1 MNFTFG
7 IISSINSEVYLDEVI
22 KSIQNQKIEKY
33 EIFIIGDNKNN
44 FTQNNIK
51 QIPFNESEKKGWITK
66 KKNTITSEA
75 QYENIVF
82 MHDYLKLEDNWY
94 QGFLKY
100 GSNFEVCMNKII
112 TLDNQRY
119 RDWTLWPLNNNKFDQ
134 YLDRTKRCL
143 LPYEN
148 NNLSKYMYISG
159 AYWVAKKKFML
170 KYPLNEKLLWGEGE
184 DVEWSKK
191 IRKKIDFKLN
201 VHSSVKLLKEK
212 DPIFQNLD
220 LLTLKMITDYE
231 NNISIKLKDK
241 SKIYIKKILKKIS

>member
-1 MNFTFG
+1 
-7 IISSINSEVYLDEVI
+7 
-22 KSIQNQKIEKY
+22 
-33 EIFIIGDNKNN
+33 
-44 FTQNNIK
+44 
-51 QIPFNESEKKGWITK
+51 
-66 KKNTITSEA
+66 
-75 QYENIVF
+75 
-82 MHDYLKLEDNWY
+82 
-94 QGFLKY
+94 
-100 GSNFEVCMNKII
+100 
-112 TLDNQRY
+112 
-119 RDWTLWPLNNNKFDQ
+119 
-134 YLDRTKRCL
+134 L

-231 NNISIKLKDK
+231 NKISIKLKDK